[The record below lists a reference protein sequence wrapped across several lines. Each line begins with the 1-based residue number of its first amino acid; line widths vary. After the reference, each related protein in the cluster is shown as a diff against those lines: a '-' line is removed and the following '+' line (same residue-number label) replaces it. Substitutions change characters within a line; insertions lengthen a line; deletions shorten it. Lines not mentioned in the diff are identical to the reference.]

1 MTLQHSNLPQEQP
14 PMPAAQ
20 SESLLEDWPRRASST
35 DHDQAALSQSQ
46 SRVSFSEFSSLCVYE
61 NVEDLY
67 LKKKAYSQEDR
78 EVFSARAMMEAIRIK
93 NLIFNSPP
101 VSVKD
106 SIKYLLKNNIISR
119 DELIGIDHLIAGRRT
134 DALHV
139 RRDHMAAVLQKQQEQ
154 RRHQPQLEEDSLIIE
169 LGRFSEQSSLRS
181 THYAIARA
189 TLSCSP

>member
-1 MTLQHSNLPQEQP
+1 MMHCNNLPQEES
-14 PMPAAQ
+14 PAARR
-20 SESLLEDWPRRASST
+20 ESLLEDWPRRASSKEA
-35 DHDQAALSQSQ
+35 DQDVDSSKSQSG
-46 SRVSFSEFSSLCVYE
+46 VNFSDFSTLHVY
-61 NVEDLY
+61 DDLDYLY
-67 LKKKAYSQEDR
+67 LKKKAYSQKDR

-101 VSVKD
+101 VSVKE

-139 RRDHMAAVLQKQQEQ
+139 RRDHMAAVLRKQQEL
-154 RRHQPQLEEDSLIIE
+154 RRHQPQQEEDSLIIE

-189 TLSCSP
+189 TLSSSP